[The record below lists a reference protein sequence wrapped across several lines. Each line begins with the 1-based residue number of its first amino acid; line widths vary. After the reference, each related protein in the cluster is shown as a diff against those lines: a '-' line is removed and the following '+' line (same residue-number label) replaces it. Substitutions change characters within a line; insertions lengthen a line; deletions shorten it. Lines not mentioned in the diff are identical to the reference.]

1 MNERLILIAVSAAT
15 IISLGYS
22 TLRYKEEIGQ
32 LKQQIYTKDILYK
45 AALEHVEEQNQRVKA
60 LEVDQLIL
68 NQKREQL
75 ENTLD
80 VLYDNTQQATT
91 CEGKLNAIK
100 ESFNKFNALNE
111 R

>member
-1 MNERLILIAVSAAT
+1 MNERLILIAASAAA
-15 IISLGYS
+15 ILALGYS
-22 TLRYKEEIGQ
+22 ALRYKEEIGQ
-32 LKQQIYTKDILYK
+32 LKQQIYTKDLLYK
-45 AALEHVEEQNQRVKA
+45 SALEHVEEQNQRVKA

-68 NQKREQL
+68 NQKRQQL

-80 VLYDNTQQATT
+80 ALYDNTQQATT

-100 ESFNKFNALNE
+100 ESFDKFNALNE